1 MPDPKREEP
10 EVDPLDSDLSDS
22 EIEDGAA
29 FGGIAADAVHRIQTA
44 EYETEERRKEQEEAE
59 PDSQIDHKPA
69 KTPLTWKERCQE
81 YYQAAPSFAIAYLQV
96 FCFYL
101 GFLSI
106 YWGSIY
112 KRDTRYQNVKYLV
125 VNEDT
130 EFDYDGNTVQPYLG
144 NAILDMLVNNETLS
158 YLGDFHIVNVT
169 EFGELAASHNNTP
182 YEEVLRQVHHQK
194 FWGGLYVAP
203 NSTEL
208 IYDSFYTANA
218 TFMTSGAI
226 NQTITMVYETG
237 QHFSALSQYIFKN
250 LNYIGE
256 AWLRNYV
263 GREVY
268 GPILSLLN
276 ETQRGRLVSSNETL
290 PILTTFPTFTFAD
303 QRPSTNPAVL
313 APSEIQLIYALL
325 VSLYSFN
332 FSVEIYVYMK
342 KKIVYKSFL
351 FYKFL
356 ISQLHALLMGLV
368 YALMSKAFRIS
379 TSVTFGKSGFL
390 VLWMFVYLFISACGV
405 INEVVMQICIAYD
418 KKELIAPWMVLNIVS
433 NVSSTFAPF
442 VLMPG
447 FYRYG
452 YAMPMYNAYEA
463 LKVVFFN
470 TWKGHLG
477 RNIGILVVWIV
488 VGNVVLVFI
497 TGWASR
503 RAKRIANEK
512 RSQQAKS

>member
-10 EVDPLDSDLSDS
+10 EVDPLDSDLAQNPNSRVS
-22 EIEDGAA
+22 N
-29 FGGIAADAVHRIQTA
+29 
-44 EYETEERRKEQEEAE
+44 RRKEKEQEEAE

-81 YYQAAPSFAIAYLQV
+81 YYQQHPLLLLRTSGLLLLPWVLVHLLGVHLQERHKV
-96 FCFYL
+96 PE
-101 GFLSI
+101 
-106 YWGSIY
+106 
-112 KRDTRYQNVKYLV
+112 RQVLV

-276 ETQRGRLVSSNETL
+276 ETQRGRLVSRACAKRDPAHL
-290 PILTTFPTFTFAD
+290 
-303 QRPSTNPAVL
+303 RPLGL
-313 APSEIQLIYALL
+313 ALQLQLLRRDIRIHEEEDRVQELL
-325 VSLYSFN
+325 VLQVPHLAAARVAHGVGLRVD
-332 FSVEIYVYMK
+332 VEGV
-342 KKIVYKSFL
+342 
-351 FYKFL
+351 
-356 ISQLHALLMGLV
+356 
-368 YALMSKAFRIS
+368 RIS

-418 KKELIAPWMVLNIVS
+418 KKELIAPWMVFNIVS